1 MFSSEEIKEQLK
13 KLLILKRNGELDTKE
28 KLLLSNDEYWRDSI
42 TYDCLEDYIYHQDEE
57 VLIEIIKVNDFKFH
71 INILI

>member
-42 TYDCLEDYIYHQDEE
+42 TYDCLKDYIYHQDEE

-71 INILI
+71 TNILI